1 MFDRQLS
8 SNPEIRSS
16 GTVMKLDRLGASF
29 QTRLSFMRRLIRHMH
44 SEHWAISRTK
54 FDLDKEGY
62 GTAIYQVKTP
72 NNYYSLVCFSHYLN
86 PKERTDRVIAQNW
99 DSTYTLFDGI
109 PTERDIVRLAE
120 QTVKQESGR
129 FNATDLVLSRAN
141 KSLRLFENIVD
152 KLAKGSQPDPYVL
165 NSVGYLMRTTA
176 VYANGK
182 FGLADRSDYASRPE
196 LLPPYQLEMLTVYLI
211 REFSLDL
218 VDYLAACKAPNQAVK
233 LDPILKRHLGM
244 GNATGLGMA
253 PFLVDHPILIHKWF
267 EAREIALSRVLA
279 VRKATPEKTNRFKML
294 LKRATQH
301 LTEWNIED
309 YDQKQRISTMHSD
322 MLSISQLISDS
333 GGLESLLF
341 PWNILLKKSEKIL
354 SIEGYELLVSL
365 LMEPYPELVDELG
378 EALHVEEKNS
388 FDPGMKVATL
398 LSTLNKH
405 YDWALAIDFQDPDE
419 SEYFWYY
426 SEEKLEPRRGRRT
439 DETGVKN
446 EMKIS
451 IARDIQ
457 DLHSALTKAEQHIS
471 LTYFLMSHP
480 ELRHI
485 TKRTQLAIHYPYSEI
500 RGNMISNKCRP
511 IDILR
516 SKLAYF
522 GASKFDPKSDL
533 WTRITLAQG
542 APLRNELNIEDADDW
557 CFPIV
562 PKLF

>member
-1 MFDRQLS
+1 MANYQLT

-16 GTVMKLDRLGASF
+16 ETVMKLDRLGSSF
-29 QTRLSFMRRLIRHMH
+29 QTRLSFMRRLIRRMH
-44 SEHWAISRTK
+44 TEHWAISRTK
-54 FDLDKEGY
+54 FDLDGEGY

-86 PKERTDRVIAQNW
+86 PEERTDRVIAQNW

-109 PTERDIVRLAE
+109 PTEREISRLAKH
-120 QTVKQESGR
+120 TVIQELGR
-129 FNATDLVLSRAN
+129 FNASDLVLSRAN
-141 KSLRLFENIVD
+141 KSLRLFENVVN
-152 KLAKGSQPDPYVL
+152 KLAKGCQPDPYMI

-182 FGLADRSDYASRPE
+182 FGLADRSDYSSRPE

-218 VDYLAACKAPNQAVK
+218 VDYLAECKAPNQAVK
-233 LDPILKRHLGM
+233 LAPLLKRYLGT

-267 EAREIALSRVLA
+267 EAKEIALARVLA
-279 VRKATPEKTNRFKML
+279 VRKATPEKLNRFKSL
-294 LKRATQH
+294 LERATQH

-309 YDQKQRISTMHSD
+309 NNQKQKISTMHTD
-322 MLSISQLISDS
+322 MLSVFRLISDIRNP
-333 GGLESLLF
+333 ESLKY
-341 PWNILLKKSEKIL
+341 PWGLLLKKSEKTL

-378 EALHVEEKNS
+378 EALHVEEKHS
-388 FDPGMKVATL
+388 FDPSMKVKTL
-398 LSTLNKH
+398 LSTLKEN
-405 YDWALAIDFQDPDE
+405 YDWALAINFKDPDE

-426 SEEKLEPRRGRRT
+426 SEEKLEPRRGRRNHEAGA
-439 DETGVKN
+439 ET
-446 EMKIS
+446 EMKIA

-457 DLHSALTKAEQHIS
+457 ELHSALTNTDQHIS
-471 LTYFLMSHP
+471 LTYFLMYHP

-485 TKRTQLAIHYPYSEI
+485 TKRIQSTFLYPYSEI

-542 APLRNELNIEDADDW
+542 APLRDELSKEGADDW
-557 CFPIV
+557 CIPIV
-562 PKLF
+562 PKLS